1 MPIFRA
7 MAKKPRDLEAV
18 VGRYRGPKE
27 EVLVLNFHR
36 RRTGAYDVSGKCNR
50 CKRQFKS
57 FFFWLIRFIF

>member
-18 VGRYRGPKE
+18 VGRYRGPNE

-36 RRTGAYDVSGKCNR
+36 RRTGAYDVSGKCHIDV
-50 CKRQFKS
+50 KG

>member
-18 VGRYRGPKE
+18 VGRYRGPNE

-36 RRTGAYDVSGKCNR
+36 RRTGAYDVSGKCHIDVNGNL
-50 CKRQFKS
+50 KAFS
-57 FFFWLIRFIF
+57 SG